1 METNDKEIRQLKNI
15 IKESVKNILSGL
27 KQNKSKSEDFNIEDY
42 WDIDSYSEEQ
52 IRSIYTDLS
61 VFIYGNNF
69 GEPLQMFNGKL
80 KVYESSTEHTL
91 PYKEVKEELKKSLH
105 FLDWQIREESGANGI
120 KLILLYS
127 DIGENV
133 NIIIE
138 KMKLMGWSKS
148 YITPVR
154 IINGVPIRAIS
165 FDPIYQD
172 SIKDIIR
179 KWRYL
184 YHISPFVNKDSILK
198 NGLIPT
204 SRNNKFDYLPRVHL
218 LMPSLSDN
226 QLRNI
231 ARQLYDADNNPDND
245 GTYCLFQIDV
255 NKLPIDI
262 DFYFDGRYEK
272 GVYTK
277 QIIPRDAIKGCHQFN
292 IFKANLY

>member
-1 METNDKEIRQLKNI
+1 M
-15 IKESVKNILSGL
+15 
-27 KQNKSKSEDFNIEDY
+27 
-42 WDIDSYSEEQ
+42 
-52 IRSIYTDLS
+52 
-61 VFIYGNNF
+61 
-69 GEPLQMFNGKL
+69 
-80 KVYESSTEHTL
+80 
-91 PYKEVKEELKKSLH
+91 
-105 FLDWQIREESGANGI
+105 
-120 KLILLYS
+120 
-127 DIGENV
+127 
-133 NIIIE
+133 
-138 KMKLMGWSKS
+138 
-148 YITPVR
+148 
-154 IINGVPIRAIS
+154 
-165 FDPIYQD
+165 
-172 SIKDIIR
+172 
-179 KWRYL
+179 

-204 SRNNKFDYLPRVHL
+204 SRNNKFDYPPRVHL

>member
-1 METNDKEIRQLKNI
+1 M
-15 IKESVKNILSGL
+15 SGL

-204 SRNNKFDYLPRVHL
+204 SRN
-218 LMPSLSDN
+218 
-226 QLRNI
+226 I

-277 QIIPRDAIKGCHQFN
+277 QIIPRDSIKGCHQFN